1 MLKKTLMVA
10 ALLSIASMSAT
21 AQGKGG
27 SLTDVSGVWIML
39 AEGHQIGLELEQKDT
54 TVEGVILVMGQR
66 QLLIG
71 TYIDRTLTLKGQKID
86 GAPAE
91 ESGAAGPITAR
102 MLDDGTLEGEL
113 TARHGHMKWTGER
126 LPKK

>member
-1 MLKKTLMVA
+1 MVKNMLLVA
-10 ALLSIASMSAT
+10 ALLSLAAVT
-21 AQGKGG
+21 VAAQGKSG

-39 AEGHQIGLELEQKDT
+39 AEGHQIGLELEQKGT
-54 TVEGVILVMGQR
+54 TVEGVMLVMGQR
-66 QLLIG
+66 QLLVG
-71 TYIDRTLTLKGQKID
+71 TYIDRTLTLKGEKTE

-91 ESGAAGPITAR
+91 SATSGPITAR

-113 TARHGHMKWTGER
+113 TARHGRMKWTGER